1 MNRQI
6 PLIEKYRP
14 SKLDDIKN
22 QEDIKNI
29 FIDMVNNRNIPHM
42 VFYGSAG
49 TGKTST
55 AIAICKQLYKDSYN
69 DNVLELNASD
79 ERGIRVVREKI
90 KTFSQKAADTD
101 FKVIILDEA
110 DAMTNDSQFALRRII
125 EKYSI
130 NTRFILICNYINKII
145 TPLLSRCAIFR
156 FKTMKSNEI
165 KDILMKIIKKENI
178 IIDEENIS
186 NIIKDDLRRSINN
199 LQKLIFLNRNNKV
212 DDKIY
217 IKYFDDTVK
226 IDINEIIYNDKLD
239 TIEYTN
245 YLINEGYSF
254 EELYY
259 ILKDEVLQNDDIDD
273 RDKSRFFMEI
283 CRSYDK
289 IINGSS
295 ELININHVINIINK
309 KESI

>member
-55 AIAICKQLYKDSYN
+55 AIAICKQLYKESYN
-69 DNVLELNASD
+69 DSVLELNASD

-90 KTFSQKAADTD
+90 KTFSQKSADND
-101 FKVIILDEA
+101 FKIIILDEA

-125 EKYSI
+125 EKYSS

-145 TPLLSRCAIFR
+145 TPLLSRCAVFR
-156 FKTMKSNEI
+156 FKTMKPIEI
-165 KDILMKIIKKENI
+165 EDILTKIIKKENI
-178 IIDEENIS
+178 IIDKQDTHNL
-186 NIIKDDLRRSINN
+186 IKDDLRRSINN
-199 LQKLIFLNRNNKV
+199 LQKLIFLNRNNRV
-212 DDKIY
+212 DDKTY
-217 IKYFDDTVK
+217 IKYFDDTIK
-226 IDINEIIYNDKLD
+226 IDINEIIYNEKLD

-245 YLINEGYSF
+245 YLIDEGYSF
-254 EELYY
+254 EELYNV
-259 ILKDEVLQNDDIDD
+259 LKKELLSNNDIDD
-273 RDKSRFFMEI
+273 TDKAKIFMEM

-295 ELININHVINIINK
+295 ELININHVLNIINK
-309 KESI
+309 S

>member
-1 MNRQI
+1 MNRQL

-29 FIDMVNNRNIPHM
+29 FIDMVQNRNIPHM
-42 VFYGSAG
+42 IFYGGAG

-55 AIAICKQLYKDSYN
+55 AIAICKQLYKQNYG

-90 KTFSQKAADTD
+90 KTFSQKSADND
-101 FKVIILDEA
+101 FKIIILDEA
-110 DAMTNDSQFALRRII
+110 DAMTTDSQFALRRII
-125 EKYSI
+125 EKFSG

-145 TPLLSRCAIFR
+145 PPLLSRCAVFR
-156 FKTMKSNEI
+156 FKTMTSNNIEEM
-165 KDILMKIIKKENI
+165 LRKIMTKENI
-178 IIDEENIS
+178 IIDDVNM
-186 NIIKDDLRRSINN
+186 NKLIKEDLRKSINN
-199 LQKLIFLNRNNKV
+199 LQKIIFLNKNNKENN
-212 DDKIY
+212 KIL
-217 IKYFDDTVK
+217 IKYFDD
-226 IDINEIIYNDKLD
+226 DINININDIIYKEDLD

-245 YLINEGYSF
+245 FIINEGYSF
-254 EELYY
+254 EEIYLV
-259 ILKDEVLQNDDIDD
+259 LKNELLKNNDISDE
-273 RDKSRFFMEI
+273 DKAKIFMEI

-289 IINGSS
+289 IVNGAS

-309 KESI
+309 LE

>member
-1 MNRQI
+1 MNRQL

-29 FIDMVNNRNIPHM
+29 FIDMVQNRNIPHM
-42 VFYGSAG
+42 IFYGGAG

-55 AIAICKQLYKDSYN
+55 AIAICKQLYKQNYS

-90 KTFSQKAADTD
+90 KTFSQKSADND
-101 FKVIILDEA
+101 FKIIILDEA
-110 DAMTNDSQFALRRII
+110 DAMTTDSQFALRRII
-125 EKYSI
+125 EKFSG

-145 TPLLSRCAIFR
+145 PPLLSRCAVFR
-156 FKTMKSNEI
+156 FKTMTSNNIEEMLRNI
-165 KDILMKIIKKENI
+165 MTKENI
-178 IIDEENIS
+178 IIDDVNM
-186 NIIKDDLRRSINN
+186 NKLIKEDLRKSINN
-199 LQKLIFLNRNNKV
+199 LQKIIFLNKNNKENN
-212 DDKIY
+212 KIL
-217 IKYFDDTVK
+217 IKYFDD
-226 IDINEIIYNDKLD
+226 DINININDIIYKEDLD

-245 YLINEGYSF
+245 FIINEGYSF
-254 EELYY
+254 EEIYLV
-259 ILKDEVLQNDDIDD
+259 LKNELLKNNDISDE
-273 RDKSRFFMEI
+273 DKAKIFMEI

-295 ELININHVINIINK
+295 ELININHILNIINK
-309 KESI
+309 C

>member
-22 QEDIKNI
+22 QDDIKNI
-29 FIDMVNNRNIPHM
+29 FMDMVKNRNIPHM
-42 VFYGSAG
+42 IFYGSAG

-55 AIAICKQLYKDSYN
+55 AIAICKQLYKEIYS

-90 KTFSQKAADTD
+90 KTFSQKATDSD
-101 FKVIILDEA
+101 FKIIILDEA
-110 DAMTNDSQFALRRII
+110 DAMTSDSQFALRRII
-125 EKYSI
+125 EKYSV

-145 TPLLSRCAIFR
+145 PPLLSRCAVFR
-156 FKTMKSNEI
+156 FKSMSSKNIEELLLNI
-165 KDILMKIIKKENI
+165 MHKENI
-178 IIDEENIS
+178 IIDEKDIKHTV
-186 NIIKDDLRRSINN
+186 KDDLRKSINN
-199 LQKLIFLNRNNKV
+199 LQKLIFLNRRNIEN
-212 DDKIY
+212 DKINL
-217 IKYFDDTVK
+217 KYFDDK
-226 IDINEIIYNDKLD
+226 ININLDEIIYNENLN
-239 TIEYTN
+239 TLEFTN
-245 YLINEGYSF
+245 HLINEGYSF

-259 ILKDEVLQNDDIDD
+259 ILKDEVLLNNDIDD
-273 RDKSRFFMEI
+273 NDKSKFFMEI

-295 ELININHVINIINK
+295 ELININHVINILNK
-309 KESI
+309 KN

>member
-254 EELYY
+254 EELYNV
-259 ILKDEVLQNDDIDD
+259 LKKELLSNNDIDD
-273 RDKSRFFMEI
+273 NDKAKIFMEM

-295 ELININHVINIINK
+295 ELININHFLNIINK
-309 KESI
+309 

>member
-22 QEDIKNI
+22 QEDIKSI

-49 TGKTST
+49 TGKTSS
-55 AIAICKQLYKDSYN
+55 AIAICKQLYNDTYN

-90 KTFSQKAADTD
+90 KTFSQKTTDID
-101 FKVIILDEA
+101 FKIIILDEA

-125 EKYSI
+125 EKYSA

-145 TPLLSRCAIFR
+145 TPLLSRCAVFR
-156 FKTMKSNEI
+156 FKTMKSFEI
-165 KDILMKIIKKENI
+165 EDILMRIIKRENI
-178 IIDEENIS
+178 VINEVNIHYL
-186 NIIKDDLRRSINN
+186 IKDDLRRSINN
-199 LQKLIFLNRNNKV
+199 LQKLIFLNRNNKI
-212 DDKIY
+212 DDKIDL
-217 IKYFDDTVK
+217 KYFDDEIK

-254 EELYY
+254 EELYTV
-259 ILKDEVLQNDDIDD
+259 LKKELLTNTDINDN
-273 RDKSRFFMEI
+273 DKAKIFMEM

-289 IINGSS
+289 IVNGSS
-295 ELININHVINIINK
+295 ELININHILNIINK
-309 KESI
+309 S